1 MSRKKLV
8 FNIVENFN
16 KDFYEN
22 PTFFNNG
29 FPLVP
34 RGNRFSPLV
43 YTRIDEKHKRA

>member
-22 PTFFNNG
+22 PTFFNND
-29 FPLVP
+29 FPL
-34 RGNRFSPLV
+34 RITRNRFLPFV
-43 YTRIDEKHKRA
+43 YTHIGRK